1 MWLLVDFYLLNVS
14 SYLIHLKVPL
24 ASGKEPA
31 CQCKRRMRLGFNPWV
46 EKIPWRKTWQPP
58 PIFLPGESLG
68 QGSLASYSPWGLRVG
83 HDRSDLACTHRLMQQ
98 HCPPCP
104 RLYAHCKSQCPA
116 YSWPSV
122 NIGEKSADPLRIKQK
137 QMMALSMEKYF

>member
-1 MWLLVDFYLLNVS
+1 MWLLVDFYLLHVS

-46 EKIPWRKTWQPP
+46 EKIPWRRTWQPT

-68 QGSLASYSPWGLRVG
+68 QESLVSYSPWGLKE
-83 HDRSDLACTHRLMQQ
+83 SDMTEAT
-98 HCPPCP
+98 
-104 RLYAHCKSQCPA
+104 
-116 YSWPSV
+116 
-122 NIGEKSADPLRIKQK
+122 
-137 QMMALSMEKYF
+137 